1 MSIRR
6 LRERRGGHTAF
17 ESWRVWLAGAGWT
30 GCDFRSP
37 GAKPAGDV
45 ERWTETKR
53 GNKPVLM
60 IRLSRRGARKQPV
73 YRIIVIEK
81 DRARDGRSIEVVGL
95 YNPRTNPATVDL
107 KRDRIEYWLAQ
118 GAQLSPTLAR
128 LYKNAAAVAAPAVA
142 LAPAVAA
149 EPAVAEPA
157 VVAEA
162 AVVAEPAAA
171 DVAADPDAAG
181 PVA

>member
-45 ERWTETKR
+45 ERRTETKR

-73 YRIIVIEK
+73 YRIVVIEK

-128 LYKNAAAVAAPAVA
+128 LYKNAAAVAAPA
-142 LAPAVAA
+142 PAVAA
-149 EPAVAEPA
+149 EPAVAEPV

-171 DVAADPDAAG
+171 VVADPDAAG